1 MNYQT
6 AKVEMHPSGL
16 TMDRWDHPFKT
27 TQERQ
32 LVINYFDKVWR
43 QSLKINHLEK
53 QKMIESLPEATW

>member
-1 MNYQT
+1 MKYQT

-16 TMDRWDHPFKT
+16 TMDRWDHPYKT

-43 QSLKINHLEK
+43 KSLQITQQELARKIDSLE
-53 QKMIESLPEATW
+53 EAPF